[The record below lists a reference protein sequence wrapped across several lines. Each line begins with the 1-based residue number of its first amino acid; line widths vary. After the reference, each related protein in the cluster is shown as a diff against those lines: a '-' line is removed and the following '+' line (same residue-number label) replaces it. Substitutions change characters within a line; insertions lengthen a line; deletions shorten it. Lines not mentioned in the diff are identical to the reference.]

1 MGEGE
6 GKNNFNL
13 QQEDLIMTTPRIRYA
28 MVGGGRGAF
37 IGAVH
42 RIAARLDDR
51 FELVAGALSS
61 NPENA
66 KASAADL
73 HIAADRAYTSYEEM
87 LRVEKTRADGIQAV
101 VIVTPNHMHFP
112 VAKACLEAGIDVIC
126 DKPVTRTLEEAL
138 ELEQIVK
145 KSGCFFALTHNYS
158 AYPLVRYARELVEQG
173 KLGKIRVVQV
183 EYPQEWLTEAA
194 GDDNKQASWRTDP
207 ARSGAAGCL
216 GDIGTHAFQLARFI
230 TQQKL
235 SAVSADLTSF
245 VDGRLVD
252 DNVHALL
259 RFDGGAKGMLWSSQV
274 APGCEN
280 GLRIRVYGEK
290 AGIEWAQENP
300 NELWFGELNKPR
312 QRITRRG
319 DIGSDIA
326 ARGMRTPGGHPE
338 GYLEGFANLYKDI
351 ADILIAHQQ
360 GEAHFLQNWVPNIDT
375 GVEGMRFINAVLTS
389 SQRDGVWTP
398 LA

>member
-1 MGEGE
+1 
-6 GKNNFNL
+6 
-13 QQEDLIMTTPRIRYA
+13 MTTPRIRYA

-73 HIAADRAYTSYEEM
+73 HIAEDRAYTSYEEM
-87 LRVEKTRADGIQAV
+87 IRAEKARPDGIQAV

-145 KSGCFFALTHNYS
+145 NSGCFFALTHNYS

-230 TQQKL
+230 IQQKL

-252 DNVHALL
+252 DNVHAML

-280 GLRIRVYGEK
+280 GLRIRVYGDK

-300 NELWFGELNKPR
+300 NELWFCELNKPR

-351 ADILIAHQQ
+351 ADILVARQQ
-360 GEAHFLQNWVPNIDT
+360 GDSHFLQEWVPNIDT

-389 SQRDGVWTP
+389 SQQDGVWTP
-398 LA
+398 LV

>member
-1 MGEGE
+1 
-6 GKNNFNL
+6 
-13 QQEDLIMTTPRIRYA
+13 MTTPRIRYA

-42 RIAARLDDR
+42 RIAARMDDR

-66 KASAADL
+66 RLSAADL
-73 HIAADRAYTSYEEM
+73 HIAADRAYTSFEEM

-158 AYPLVRYARELVEQG
+158 AYPLVRYAREIVAQG
-173 KLGKIRVVQV
+173 KLGKLRVVQV

-230 TQQKL
+230 TDQKV
-235 SAVSADLTSF
+235 SAVSADLASF
-245 VDGRLVD
+245 VDGRQVD

-259 RFDGGAKGMLWSSQV
+259 RFEGGAKGMLWSSQV

-280 GLRIRVYGEK
+280 GLRIRVFGDK

-300 NELWFGELNKPR
+300 NELWFTELNKPR

-319 DIGSDIA
+319 DIGSEIA

-351 ADILIAHQQ
+351 ADILEARQR
-360 GEAHFLQNWVPNIDT
+360 GEAHFLQGWVPGIDT
-375 GVEGMRFINAVLTS
+375 GVEGMRFISAVLS
-389 SQRDGVWTP
+389 SSKADGAWTP
-398 LA
+398 LV

>member
-1 MGEGE
+1 
-6 GKNNFNL
+6 
-13 QQEDLIMTTPRIRYA
+13 MTTPRIRYA

-42 RIAARLDDR
+42 RIAARMDDR
-51 FELVAGALSS
+51 FELVAGALSA

-145 KSGCFFALTHNYS
+145 KSSCFFALTHNYS

-173 KLGKIRVVQV
+173 KLGKVRVVQV

-194 GDDNKQASWRTDP
+194 ADDNKQASWRTDP
-207 ARSGAAGCL
+207 ARSGLAGCL

-245 VDGRLVD
+245 VDGRPVD

-259 RFDGGAKGMLWSSQV
+259 RFDDGAKGMLWSSQV

-280 GLRIRVYGEK
+280 GLRIRIYGEK

-319 DIGSDIA
+319 DIGSEIA

-351 ADILIAHQQ
+351 ADILVARQQ
-360 GEAHFLQNWVPNIDT
+360 GETHFLQNWVPDIET
-375 GVEGMRFINAVLTS
+375 GVEGMRFIQAVLTS

-398 LA
+398 LV

>member
-1 MGEGE
+1 
-6 GKNNFNL
+6 
-13 QQEDLIMTTPRIRYA
+13 MTTPRIRYA

-73 HIAADRAYTSYEEM
+73 HIAADRAYTSFEEM
-87 LRVEKTRADGIQAV
+87 LRAEKARADGIQAV

-158 AYPLVRYARELVEQG
+158 AYPLVRYAREIVSEG
-173 KLGKIRVVQV
+173 KLGKLRVVQV

-194 GDDNKQASWRTDP
+194 ADDNKQASWRTDP

-230 TQQKL
+230 TQQKVT
-235 SAVSADLTSF
+235 AVSADLASF
-245 VDGRLVD
+245 VDGRPVD

-280 GLRIRVYGEK
+280 GLRIRIYGEK

-300 NELWFGELNKPR
+300 NELWFCELNKPR
-312 QRITRRG
+312 QRVTRRG

-338 GYLEGFANLYKDI
+338 GYLEAFANVYKDI
-351 ADILIAHQQ
+351 ADILVARQA
-360 GEAHFLQNWVPNIDT
+360 GESHFLQHWVPDIDT

-389 SQRDGVWTP
+389 SQQDGVWTP
-398 LA
+398 LV

>member
-1 MGEGE
+1 
-6 GKNNFNL
+6 
-13 QQEDLIMTTPRIRYA
+13 MTTPRIRYA

-42 RIAARLDDR
+42 RIAARMDDR
-51 FELVAGALSS
+51 FELVAGALSA

-173 KLGKIRVVQV
+173 KLGKVRVVQV

-194 GDDNKQASWRTDP
+194 ADDNKQASWRTDP
-207 ARSGAAGCL
+207 ARSGLAGCL

-245 VDGRLVD
+245 VDGRAVD

-280 GLRIRVYGEK
+280 GLRIRIYGEK

-319 DIGSDIA
+319 DIGSEIA

-351 ADILIAHQQ
+351 ADILIARQQ
-360 GEAHFLQNWVPNIDT
+360 GESHFLQNWVPDIDT
-375 GVEGMRFINAVLTS
+375 GVEGMRFIQAVLTS

-398 LA
+398 LI

>member
-1 MGEGE
+1 
-6 GKNNFNL
+6 
-13 QQEDLIMTTPRIRYA
+13 MTTPRIRYA

-42 RIAARLDDR
+42 RIAARMDDR

-66 KASAADL
+66 QASAADL

-112 VAKACLEAGIDVIC
+112 VAKACLEAGVDVIC

-158 AYPLVRYARELVEQG
+158 AYPLVRYAREIIEQG
-173 KLGKIRVVQV
+173 KLGKLRVVQV

-194 GDDNKQASWRTDP
+194 ADDNKQASWRTDP
-207 ARSGAAGCL
+207 ARSGLAGCL
-216 GDIGTHAFQLARFI
+216 GDIGTHAFQLAQFI
-230 TQQKL
+230 TQQKVKT
-235 SAVSADLTSF
+235 VSADLTSF
-245 VDGRLVD
+245 VDGRPVD

-300 NELWFGELNKPR
+300 NELWFCELNKPR

-351 ADILIAHQQ
+351 ADILIARQQ
-360 GEAHFLQNWVPNIDT
+360 GETHFLQNWVPDIDT
-375 GVEGMRFINAVLTS
+375 GVEGMRFIQAVLTS
-389 SQRDGVWTP
+389 SQQDGVWTP
-398 LA
+398 LV

>member
-1 MGEGE
+1 
-6 GKNNFNL
+6 
-13 QQEDLIMTTPRIRYA
+13 MTTPRIRYA

-42 RIAARLDDR
+42 RIAARMDDR

-61 NPENA
+61 NPDNA
-66 KASAADL
+66 KLSAADL

-87 LRVEKTRADGIQAV
+87 LRVEKMRADGIQAV

-138 ELEQIVK
+138 ELEQVVK

-173 KLGKIRVVQV
+173 KLGKVRVVQV

-194 GDDNKQASWRTDP
+194 ADDNKQASWRTDP

-230 TQQKL
+230 IQQKL

-280 GLRIRVYGEK
+280 GLCIRVYGDK

-319 DIGSDIA
+319 DIGSEIA

-351 ADILIAHQQ
+351 ADILVARSA
-360 GEAHFLQNWVPNIDT
+360 GENHFLQNWVPNIDT

>member
-1 MGEGE
+1 
-6 GKNNFNL
+6 
-13 QQEDLIMTTPRIRYA
+13 MTAPRIRYA

-66 KASAADL
+66 KLSAEDL

-173 KLGKIRVVQV
+173 KLGKVRVVQV

-300 NELWFGELNKPR
+300 NELWFCELNKPR

-351 ADILIAHQQ
+351 ADILIARQQ
-360 GEAHFLQNWVPNIDT
+360 GESHFLQEWVPNIDT

>member
-1 MGEGE
+1 
-6 GKNNFNL
+6 
-13 QQEDLIMTTPRIRYA
+13 MTTPRIRYA

-42 RIAARLDDR
+42 RIAARMDDR

-87 LRVEKTRADGIQAV
+87 LRVEKTRPDGIQAV

-112 VAKACLEAGIDVIC
+112 VAKACLEAGVDVIC

-280 GLRIRVYGEK
+280 GLRIRVFGDK

-300 NELWFGELNKPR
+300 NELWFTELNKPR

-351 ADILIAHQQ
+351 ADILVARQQ
-360 GEAHFLQNWVPNIDT
+360 GESHFLLDWVPNIDT
-375 GVEGMRFINAVLTS
+375 GVEGMRFIQAVLAS
-389 SQRDGVWTP
+389 SQQDGAWTP
-398 LA
+398 FV

>member
-1 MGEGE
+1 
-6 GKNNFNL
+6 
-13 QQEDLIMTTPRIRYA
+13 MTTPRIRYA

-66 KASAADL
+66 KLSAADL
-73 HIAADRAYTSYEEM
+73 HIAADRAYTSFEEM

-112 VAKACLEAGIDVIC
+112 VAKACMEAGVDVIC

-138 ELEQIVK
+138 ALEQIVK

-173 KLGKIRVVQV
+173 KLGKVRVVQV

-194 GDDNKQASWRTDP
+194 ADDNKQASWRTDP

-280 GLRIRVYGEK
+280 GLRIRVFGDK

-300 NELWFGELNKPR
+300 NELWFAELNKPR

-319 DIGSDIA
+319 DIGSEIA

-351 ADILIAHQQ
+351 ADILVARQQ
-360 GEAHFLQNWVPNIDT
+360 GETHFLQDWVPNIDT
-375 GVEGMRFINAVLTS
+375 GVEGMRFIQAVLDS
-389 SQRDGVWTP
+389 SKKDGAWTK
-398 LA
+398 L

>member
-1 MGEGE
+1 
-6 GKNNFNL
+6 
-13 QQEDLIMTTPRIRYA
+13 MTTPRIRYA

-42 RIAARLDDR
+42 RIAARMDDR

-66 KASAADL
+66 QASAADL

-112 VAKACLEAGIDVIC
+112 VAKACLEAGVDVIC

-138 ELEQIVK
+138 ELERIVK
-145 KSGCFFALTHNYS
+145 NSGCFFALTHNYS

-173 KLGKIRVVQV
+173 KLGKLRVVQV

-194 GDDNKQASWRTDP
+194 ADDNKQASWRTDP
-207 ARSGAAGCL
+207 ARSGLAGCL
-216 GDIGTHAFQLARFI
+216 GDIGTHAFQLAQFI
-230 TQQKL
+230 TQQKVKT
-235 SAVSADLTSF
+235 VSADLTSF
-245 VDGRLVD
+245 VDGRPVD

-300 NELWFGELNKPR
+300 NELWFCELNKPR

-326 ARGMRTPGGHPE
+326 ARGIRTPGGHPE

-351 ADILIAHQQ
+351 ADILIARQQ
-360 GEAHFLQNWVPNIDT
+360 GETHFLQNWVPDIDT
-375 GVEGMRFINAVLTS
+375 GVEGMRFIQAVLTS
-389 SQRDGVWTP
+389 SQQDGVWTP
-398 LA
+398 LV

>member
-1 MGEGE
+1 
-6 GKNNFNL
+6 
-13 QQEDLIMTTPRIRYA
+13 MTTPRIRYA

-42 RIAARLDDR
+42 RIAARMDDR
-51 FELVAGALSS
+51 FELVAGALSA

-87 LRVEKTRADGIQAV
+87 LRVEKTRTDGIQAV

-173 KLGKIRVVQV
+173 KLGKVRVVQV

-194 GDDNKQASWRTDP
+194 ADDNKQASWRTDP
-207 ARSGAAGCL
+207 ARSGLAGCL

-245 VDGRLVD
+245 VDGRPVD

-280 GLRIRVYGEK
+280 GLRIRIYGEK

-319 DIGSDIA
+319 DIGSEIA

-351 ADILIAHQQ
+351 ADILVARQQ
-360 GEAHFLQNWVPNIDT
+360 GETHFLQNWVPDIET
-375 GVEGMRFINAVLTS
+375 GVEGMRFIQAVLTS
-389 SQRDGVWTP
+389 SQKDGVWTN
-398 LA
+398 LSN

>member
-1 MGEGE
+1 
-6 GKNNFNL
+6 
-13 QQEDLIMTTPRIRYA
+13 MTTPRIRYA

-66 KASAADL
+66 KLSAADL
-73 HIAADRAYTSYEEM
+73 HIAADRAYTSFEEM

-112 VAKACLEAGIDVIC
+112 VAKACLEAGVDVIC

-158 AYPLVRYARELVEQG
+158 AYPLVRYARELVAQG
-173 KLGKIRVVQV
+173 KLGKLRVVQV

-194 GDDNKQASWRTDP
+194 ADDNKQASWRTDP

-216 GDIGTHAFQLARFI
+216 GDIGTHAFQLAQFI
-230 TQQKL
+230 TQQKVN
-235 SAVSADLTSF
+235 SVSADLTSF

-280 GLRIRVYGEK
+280 GLRIRIFGDK

-300 NELWFGELNKPR
+300 NELWFAELNKPR

-351 ADILIAHQQ
+351 ADILVARQQ
-360 GEAHFLQNWVPNIDT
+360 GETHFLQDWVPNIDT
-375 GVEGMRFINAVLTS
+375 GLEGMRFIQAVLES
-389 SQRDGVWTP
+389 SKKEGVWTK
-398 LA
+398 L

>member
-1 MGEGE
+1 
-6 GKNNFNL
+6 
-13 QQEDLIMTTPRIRYA
+13 MTTPRIRYA

-73 HIAADRAYTSYEEM
+73 HIAADRAYTSFEEM

-158 AYPLVRYARELVEQG
+158 AYPLVRYARELVSEG
-173 KLGKIRVVQV
+173 KLGKLRVVQV

-194 GDDNKQASWRTDP
+194 ADDNKQASWRTDP

-230 TQQKL
+230 TQQKVT
-235 SAVSADLTSF
+235 AVSADLASF
-245 VDGRLVD
+245 VDGRPVD

-280 GLRIRVYGEK
+280 GLRIRIYGEK

-300 NELWFGELNKPR
+300 NELWFCELNKPR

-338 GYLEGFANLYKDI
+338 GYLEAFANVYKDI
-351 ADILIAHQQ
+351 ADILVARQA
-360 GEAHFLQNWVPNIDT
+360 GESHFLQHWVPDIDT

-389 SQRDGVWTP
+389 SQQDGVWTP
-398 LA
+398 LV

>member
-1 MGEGE
+1 
-6 GKNNFNL
+6 
-13 QQEDLIMTTPRIRYA
+13 MTTPRIRYA

-42 RIAARLDDR
+42 RIAARIDDR

-73 HIAADRAYTSYEEM
+73 HIAADRAYASFEEL
-87 LRVEKTRADGIQAV
+87 LRVEKAREDGIQAV

-112 VAKACLEAGIDVIC
+112 VAKAALEAGINVIC

-138 ELEQIVK
+138 ELQKIAAQSK
-145 KSGCFFALTHNYS
+145 AYFALTHNYS
-158 AYPLVRYARELVEQG
+158 AYPLVRYAREIVAQG
-173 KLGKIRVVQV
+173 KLGKLRVVQV

-194 GDDNKQASWRTDP
+194 ADDNKQASWRTDP

-216 GDIGTHAFQLARFI
+216 GDIGTHAFQLAQFI
-230 TQQKL
+230 TQQKVN
-235 SAVSADLTSF
+235 SVSADLTSF

-259 RFDGGAKGMLWSSQV
+259 RFESGAKGMLWSSQV

-280 GLRIRVYGEK
+280 GLRIRVYGDK
-290 AGIEWAQENP
+290 ASIEWSQENP
-300 NELWFGELNKPR
+300 NELWFAELNKPR
-312 QRITRRG
+312 QRVTRRG

-338 GYLEGFANLYKDI
+338 GYLEAFANLYHDI
-351 ADILIAHQQ
+351 ADILIAH
-360 GEAHFLQNWVPNIDT
+360 EASERHYLQDWVPGIDT
-375 GVEGMRFINAVLTS
+375 GVEGMKFIQAVLDSSKANGSWTS
-389 SQRDGVWTP
+389 LQQ
-398 LA
+398 

>member
-1 MGEGE
+1 
-6 GKNNFNL
+6 
-13 QQEDLIMTTPRIRYA
+13 MTTPRIRYA

-42 RIAARLDDR
+42 RIAARMDDR

-66 KASAADL
+66 QASAADL

-112 VAKACLEAGIDVIC
+112 VAKACLEAGVDVIC

-158 AYPLVRYARELVEQG
+158 AYPLVRYAREIIEQG
-173 KLGKIRVVQV
+173 KLGKLRVVQV

-194 GDDNKQASWRTDP
+194 ADDNKQASWRTDP
-207 ARSGAAGCL
+207 ARSGLAGCL
-216 GDIGTHAFQLARFI
+216 GDIGTHAFQLAQFI
-230 TQQKL
+230 TQQKVKT
-235 SAVSADLTSF
+235 VSADLTSF
-245 VDGRLVD
+245 VDGRPVD

-300 NELWFGELNKPR
+300 NELWFCELNKPR

-351 ADILIAHQQ
+351 ADILIARQQ
-360 GEAHFLQNWVPNIDT
+360 GETHFLQNWVPNIDT
-375 GVEGMRFINAVLTS
+375 GVEGMRFIQAVLTS
-389 SQRDGVWTP
+389 SQQDGVWTP
-398 LA
+398 LV

>member
-1 MGEGE
+1 
-6 GKNNFNL
+6 
-13 QQEDLIMTTPRIRYA
+13 MTTPKIRYA

-42 RIAARLDDR
+42 RIAARMDDR

-112 VAKACLEAGIDVIC
+112 VAKACLEAGVDVIC

-158 AYPLVRYARELVEQG
+158 AYPLVRYARELVANG
-173 KLGKIRVVQV
+173 KLGKVRVVQV

-245 VDGRLVD
+245 VDGRQVD

-280 GLRIRVYGEK
+280 GLRIRVYGDK

-319 DIGSDIA
+319 DIGSDIT
-326 ARGMRTPGGHPE
+326 ARGIRTPGGHPE

-351 ADILIAHQQ
+351 ADILIARQA
-360 GEAHFLQNWVPNIDT
+360 GEAHFLQQWVPDIDT
-375 GVEGMRFINAVLTS
+375 GVEGMRFIQAVLTS

-398 LA
+398 LV

>member
-1 MGEGE
+1 
-6 GKNNFNL
+6 
-13 QQEDLIMTTPRIRYA
+13 MTSSKIRYA

-42 RIAARLDDR
+42 RIAARMDDR

-73 HIAADRAYTSYEEM
+73 HIAADRAYSSYEEM
-87 LRVEKTRADGIQAV
+87 LRVEKNRADGIQAV

-112 VAKACLEAGIDVIC
+112 VAKACLEAGVDVIC

-138 ELEQIVK
+138 ELQEIVE

-158 AYPLVRYARELVEQG
+158 GYPLVRYARELVAAG
-173 KLGKIRVVQV
+173 KLGKLRVVQV

-194 GDDNKQASWRTDP
+194 DADNKQASWRTDP
-207 ARSGAAGCL
+207 ERSGLAGCL

-235 SAVSADLTSF
+235 EAVSADLTSF
-245 VDGRLVD
+245 VEGRPVD
-252 DNVHALL
+252 DNVHAML
-259 RFDGGAKGMLWSSQV
+259 RFDGGVKGMLWTSQV

-280 GLRIRVYGEK
+280 GLRIRIFGDK

-326 ARGMRTPGGHPE
+326 ARGMRVPGGHPE

-351 ADILIAHQQ
+351 ADILIARQQ
-360 GEAHFLQNWVPNIDT
+360 GERHFLQDWVPDIHT
-375 GVEGMRFINAVLTS
+375 GVEGMKFIQAVLAS
-389 SQRDGVWTP
+389 SKNEGVWTK
-398 LA
+398 L

>member
-1 MGEGE
+1 
-6 GKNNFNL
+6 
-13 QQEDLIMTTPRIRYA
+13 MTTPRIRYA

-42 RIAARLDDR
+42 RIAARMDDR

-61 NPENA
+61 NPDNA
-66 KASAADL
+66 KLSAADL

-87 LRVEKTRADGIQAV
+87 LRVEKARADGIQAV

-138 ELEQIVK
+138 ELEQVVK

-173 KLGKIRVVQV
+173 KLGKVRVVQV

-194 GDDNKQASWRTDP
+194 ADDNKQASWRTDP

-230 TQQKL
+230 IQQKL

-280 GLRIRVYGEK
+280 GLRIRVYGDK

-319 DIGSDIA
+319 DIGSEIA

-351 ADILIAHQQ
+351 ADILVARSA
-360 GEAHFLQNWVPNIDT
+360 GENHFLQNWVPNIDT

>member
-1 MGEGE
+1 
-6 GKNNFNL
+6 
-13 QQEDLIMTTPRIRYA
+13 MTTPRIRYA

-42 RIAARLDDR
+42 RIAARMDDR
-51 FELVAGALSS
+51 FELVAGALSA

-173 KLGKIRVVQV
+173 KLGKVRVVQV

-194 GDDNKQASWRTDP
+194 ADDNKQASWRTDP
-207 ARSGAAGCL
+207 ARSGLAGCL

-245 VDGRLVD
+245 VEGRPVD

-280 GLRIRVYGEK
+280 GLRIRIYGEK

-319 DIGSDIA
+319 DIGSEIA

-351 ADILIAHQQ
+351 ADILIARQQ
-360 GEAHFLQNWVPNIDT
+360 GESHFLQNWVPDIDT
-375 GVEGMRFINAVLTS
+375 GVEGMRFIQAVLTS
-389 SQRDGVWTP
+389 SQRDGVWTR
-398 LA
+398 LI

>member
-1 MGEGE
+1 
-6 GKNNFNL
+6 
-13 QQEDLIMTTPRIRYA
+13 MTTPRIRYA

-42 RIAARLDDR
+42 RIAARMDDQ

-61 NPENA
+61 NPDNA
-66 KASAADL
+66 KLSAADL

-138 ELEQIVK
+138 ELEHVVK

-173 KLGKIRVVQV
+173 KLGKVRVVQV

-194 GDDNKQASWRTDP
+194 ADDNKQASWRTDP

-230 TQQKL
+230 IQQKL

-280 GLRIRVYGEK
+280 GLRIRVYGDK

-319 DIGSDIA
+319 DIGSEIA

-351 ADILIAHQQ
+351 ADILVARSV
-360 GEAHFLQNWVPNIDT
+360 GENHFLQNWVPNIDT

>member
-1 MGEGE
+1 
-6 GKNNFNL
+6 
-13 QQEDLIMTTPRIRYA
+13 MTTPRIRYA

-42 RIAARLDDR
+42 RIAARMDDR
-51 FELVAGALSS
+51 FELVAGALSA

-173 KLGKIRVVQV
+173 KLGKVRVVQV

-194 GDDNKQASWRTDP
+194 ADDNKQASWRTDP
-207 ARSGAAGCL
+207 ARSGLAGCL

-245 VDGRLVD
+245 VDGRPVD

-319 DIGSDIA
+319 DIGSEIA

-351 ADILIAHQQ
+351 ADILIARQQ
-360 GEAHFLQNWVPNIDT
+360 GESHFLQNWVPNIDT
-375 GVEGMRFINAVLTS
+375 GVEGMRFIQAVLTS
-389 SQRDGVWTP
+389 SQRDGVWTS

>member
-1 MGEGE
+1 
-6 GKNNFNL
+6 
-13 QQEDLIMTTPRIRYA
+13 MTTPKIRYA

-42 RIAARLDDR
+42 RIAARMDDR
-51 FELVAGALSS
+51 FELVAGALSA

-73 HIAADRAYTSYEEM
+73 HIAADRAYLSYEEM
-87 LRVEKTRADGIQAV
+87 LRIEKTRDDGIQAV

-112 VAKACLEAGIDVIC
+112 VAKACLEAGVDVIC
-126 DKPVTRTLEEAL
+126 DKPVTRTLKEAI
-138 ELEQIVK
+138 ELQKIVE

-158 AYPLVRYARELVEQG
+158 GYPLVRYARELVAAG
-173 KLGKIRVVQV
+173 KLGKLRVVQV

-194 GDDNKQASWRTDP
+194 DADNKQASWRTDP
-207 ARSGAAGCL
+207 ARSGLAGCL
-216 GDIGTHAFQLARFI
+216 GDIGTHAFQLAQFI
-230 TQQKL
+230 SQQKVD
-235 SAVSADLTSF
+235 SVSADLTSF

-259 RFDGGAKGMLWSSQV
+259 RFNGGAKGMLWSSQV

-280 GLRIRVYGEK
+280 GLRVRLYGDK
-290 AGIEWAQENP
+290 AGIEWSQESP

-326 ARGMRTPGGHPE
+326 ARGMRVPGGHPE
-338 GYLEGFANLYKDI
+338 GYLEGFANIYKDI
-351 ADILIAHQQ
+351 ADILIARQQ
-360 GEAHFLQNWVPNIDT
+360 GERHFLQDWVPDIQT
-375 GVEGMRFINAVLTS
+375 GVDGMRFIQAVLDS
-389 SQRDGVWTP
+389 SKNDGAWTK
-398 LA
+398 L

>member
-1 MGEGE
+1 
-6 GKNNFNL
+6 
-13 QQEDLIMTTPRIRYA
+13 MTTPRIRYA

-42 RIAARLDDR
+42 RIAARMDDR
-51 FELVAGALSS
+51 FELVAGALSA

-173 KLGKIRVVQV
+173 KLGKVRVVQV

-194 GDDNKQASWRTDP
+194 ADDNKQASWRTDP
-207 ARSGAAGCL
+207 ARSGLAGCL

-245 VDGRLVD
+245 VDGRPVD

-280 GLRIRVYGEK
+280 GLRIRIYGEK

-351 ADILIAHQQ
+351 ADILVARQQ
-360 GEAHFLQNWVPNIDT
+360 GETHFLQNWVPDIET
-375 GVEGMRFINAVLTS
+375 GVEGMRFIQAVLTS

-398 LA
+398 LV

>member
-1 MGEGE
+1 
-6 GKNNFNL
+6 
-13 QQEDLIMTTPRIRYA
+13 MTTPRIRYA

-73 HIAADRAYTSYEEM
+73 HIAADRAYTSFEEM
-87 LRVEKTRADGIQAV
+87 LRVEKTRADGIQTV

-112 VAKACLEAGIDVIC
+112 VAKACLEAGVDVIC

-158 AYPLVRYARELVEQG
+158 AYPLVRYARELVAEG
-173 KLGKIRVVQV
+173 KLGKLRVVQV

-194 GDDNKQASWRTDP
+194 ADDNKQASWRTDP

-230 TQQKL
+230 TQQKVV
-235 SAVSADLTSF
+235 SVSADLASF
-245 VDGRLVD
+245 VDGRPVD

-280 GLRIRVYGEK
+280 GLRIRVFGDK
-290 AGIEWAQENP
+290 AGIEWSQENP
-300 NELWFGELNKPR
+300 NELWFCELNKPR

-338 GYLEGFANLYKDI
+338 GYLEAFANVYKDI
-351 ADILIAHQQ
+351 ADILIARQA
-360 GEAHFLQNWVPNIDT
+360 GESHFLQHWVPDIDT

-398 LA
+398 LV

>member
-1 MGEGE
+1 
-6 GKNNFNL
+6 
-13 QQEDLIMTTPRIRYA
+13 MTTPRIRYS

-42 RIAARLDDR
+42 RIAARMDDR

-66 KASAADL
+66 KLSAADL
-73 HIAADRAYTSYEEM
+73 HIAADRAYTSFEEM

-173 KLGKIRVVQV
+173 KLGKVRVVQV

-194 GDDNKQASWRTDP
+194 ADDNKQASWRTDP

-280 GLRIRVYGEK
+280 GLRIRVYGDK

-319 DIGSDIA
+319 DIGSEIA

-351 ADILIAHQQ
+351 ADILVARQA
-360 GEAHFLQNWVPNIDT
+360 GENHFLQNWVPNIDT

-398 LA
+398 LV

>member
-1 MGEGE
+1 
-6 GKNNFNL
+6 
-13 QQEDLIMTTPRIRYA
+13 

-42 RIAARLDDR
+42 RIAARMDDR
-51 FELVAGALSS
+51 FELVAGALSA

-173 KLGKIRVVQV
+173 KLGKVRVVQV

-194 GDDNKQASWRTDP
+194 ADDNKQASWRTDP
-207 ARSGAAGCL
+207 ARSGLAGCL

-280 GLRIRVYGEK
+280 GLRIRIYGEK

-319 DIGSDIA
+319 DIGSEIA

-351 ADILIAHQQ
+351 ADILIARQQ
-360 GEAHFLQNWVPNIDT
+360 GEAHFLQSWVPNIDT
-375 GVEGMRFINAVLTS
+375 GVEGMRFIQAVLTS

-398 LA
+398 LV